1 MEIQE
6 FKHYFLV
13 NGIKIHWNFKL
24 LPKGFEAI
32 TLFGH
37 VFDVQSKQNL
47 KKYLETYYGR
57 EMVNH
62 ERIHMMQAKSFKL
75 GYFSFYIVYLA
86 WWIKGLFYNKFNNF
100 EAYHSIPFEKEAF
113 HDERDFN
120 YNEVNWKKFKL

>member
-113 HDERDFN
+113 HYERDFN
-120 YNEVNWKKFKL
+120 YKVIFLFQL

>member
-37 VFDVQSKQNL
+37 VFDAQSKQNL
-47 KKYLETYYGR
+47 KKHLETYYGR

-86 WWIKGLFYNKFNNF
+86 WWIKGWFYNKFNNF

-113 HDERDFN
+113 HYERDFN
-120 YNEVNWKKFKL
+120 YNEVNWKKFKW

>member
-37 VFDVQSKQNL
+37 LFDVQSKQNL

-113 HDERDFN
+113 HYERDFN
-120 YNEVNWKKFKL
+120 YNEVNWKTFNW

>member
-100 EAYHSIPFEKEAF
+100 DAYHSIPFEKEAF
-113 HDERDFN
+113 HYERDFN
-120 YNEVNWKKFKL
+120 YNEVNWKKFKW

>member
-37 VFDVQSKQNL
+37 VFDVQPKQNL
-47 KKYLETYYGR
+47 RKYLETYYGR

-113 HDERDFN
+113 HYERDFN
-120 YNEVNWKKFKL
+120 YNEVNWKKFKW

>member
-6 FKHYFLV
+6 LKHYFLA
-13 NGIKIHWNFKL
+13 NRIKIHWNFTL

-47 KKYLETYYGR
+47 KKYLKTYYGR

-113 HDERDFN
+113 HYERDFN
-120 YNEVNWKKFKL
+120 YNEVNWKKFKW

>member
-47 KKYLETYYGR
+47 KKYLKTYYGR

-100 EAYHSIPFEKEAF
+100 KAYHSIPFEKEAF
-113 HDERDFN
+113 HYERDFN
-120 YNEVNWKKFKL
+120 YNEVNWEKFKW